1 MEAKDLNYLHL
12 EELLGSLL
20 THEMGLNEDEEQ
32 ALKGDKRRGLTLKSK
47 EIDEFENEKDDV
59 SDEEMTMYARRF
71 KCFMRKN
78 KP

>member
-32 ALKGDKRRGLTLKSK
+32 APKGDRRTCFPLKSK
-47 EIDEFENEKDDV
+47 VVEDPRMKQIRTMMKRWPCTLKDFDA
-59 SDEEMTMYARRF
+59 S
-71 KCFMRKN
+71 
-78 KP
+78 